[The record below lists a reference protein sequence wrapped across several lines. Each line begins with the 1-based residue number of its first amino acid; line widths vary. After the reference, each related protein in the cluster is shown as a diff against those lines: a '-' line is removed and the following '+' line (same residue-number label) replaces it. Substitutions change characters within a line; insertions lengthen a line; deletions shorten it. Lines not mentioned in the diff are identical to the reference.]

1 MTKRLPMTAGR
12 LVALLIGVPIALF
25 IIGMT
30 GLNGVAYAGQGSYPV
45 RLALPVQGHTVSV
58 SVDSGSLSASQA
70 GDRLRLTGTAQYSL
84 VRSTVTW
91 HTTPSGDTVSS
102 RCHFFVGVCS
112 FSYRVV
118 LPAGMQVF
126 LSNGSGDVIATG
138 LTSADVTASSNSG
151 NITLTFTKIP
161 DRVRVSDQFGD
172 VTLVLPPGGTAYRV
186 SARSTFG
193 GTSIGVPTDPS
204 SRHVITVADASGDIS
219 ISN

>member
-30 GLNGVAYAGQGSYPV
+30 GLNGVAHAGQGSYPV
-45 RLALPVQGHTVSV
+45 RLALPVQGHTASV

-70 GDRLRLTGTAQYSL
+70 GDLLRLTGTAQYSL

-118 LPAGMQVF
+118 LPAGVRVF
-126 LSNGSGDVIATG
+126 LSNGSGDVI
-138 LTSADVTASSNSG
+138 
-151 NITLTFTKIP
+151 
-161 DRVRVSDQFGD
+161 
-172 VTLVLPPGGTAYRV
+172 PPC
-186 SARSTFG
+186 
-193 GTSIGVPTDPS
+193 
-204 SRHVITVADASGDIS
+204 
-219 ISN
+219 